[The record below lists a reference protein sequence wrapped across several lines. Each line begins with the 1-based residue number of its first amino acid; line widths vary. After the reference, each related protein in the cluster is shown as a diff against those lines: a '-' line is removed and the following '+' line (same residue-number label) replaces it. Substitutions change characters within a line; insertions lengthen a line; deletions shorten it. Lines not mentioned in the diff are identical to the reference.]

1 MLYQTY
7 KSMHLNCDAT
17 SMHGLLRYCVKHKGF
32 SDESSLVMSL
42 DES

>member
-7 KSMHLNCDAT
+7 KSMHLNCDAI
-17 SMHGLLRYCVKHKGF
+17 SMHGLLYCVKHKGF